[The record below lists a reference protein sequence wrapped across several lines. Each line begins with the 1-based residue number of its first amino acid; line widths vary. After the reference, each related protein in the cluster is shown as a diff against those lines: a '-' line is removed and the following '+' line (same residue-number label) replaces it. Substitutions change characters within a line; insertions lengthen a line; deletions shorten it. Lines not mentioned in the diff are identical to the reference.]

1 MIVGTTHR
9 LGPTRILSSHHQI
22 PARVRRA
29 AIDDSL
35 VAVAWRNMRCG
46 RRGRVARALG
56 TGLAMVLVAAVQGCT
71 GTSDSQVAVRSP
83 DDVEAGA
90 GQATTTTPPDCAEML
105 PPEGQASQL
114 LMVMTGSP
122 AEAAPTISGGLVGGF
137 GLKGNQSEDVGTEVA
152 TAIAEAPLTPIV
164 ASDEEGGTVQRL
176 RSAIGQIPSARELAK
191 KTPAEAA
198 AVHAEHAA
206 AMKALGFTM
215 DFAPVAD
222 VGSGSDLG
230 SRSFGNDPTQVSSFV
245 NAVFPA
251 IAGAGVT
258 PVVKHWPGLGAGNTD
273 PHDALGTLADVETLR
288 ARDLLP
294 FDAAIA
300 SGVPAIMVT
309 HAEVPGLTA
318 EGEPTS
324 LSTAAI
330 TGELRGR
337 QGFTG
342 LVITDSLGMGAVADL
357 GTQADLAEATISPV
371 PTSRW
376 SPGLTP
382 PIRPTPASPMRSPP
396 AASRGSNCWHRSGGC
411 SR

>member
-1 MIVGTTHR
+1 M
-9 LGPTRILSSHHQI
+9 
-22 PARVRRA
+22 
-29 AIDDSL
+29 
-35 VAVAWRNMRCG
+35 
-46 RRGRVARALG
+46 
-56 TGLAMVLVAAVQGCT
+56 
-71 GTSDSQVAVRSP
+71 RSP

-137 GLKGNQSEDVGTEVA
+137 GLKGNQSKDVGTQVA
-152 TAIAEAPLTPIV
+152 AAVAEAPLTPIV

-222 VGSGSDLG
+222 VGSGSELG
-230 SRSFGNDPTQVSSFV
+230 TRSFGNDPTQVSSFV

-258 PVVKHWPGLGAGNTD
+258 PVVKHWPGLGAGTTD
-273 PHDALGTLADVETLR
+273 PHDSLGALADIGTLR
-288 ARDLLP
+288 ARDLQP

-309 HAEVPGLTA
+309 HVEVPGLTA

-324 LSTAAI
+324 LSAAAI

-357 GTQADLAEATISPV
+357 GTQAELAEATIRAGADIAVISGADAADSAHARLTDAITTGRIPREQLLASLRRV
-371 PTSRW
+371 LAVKGVSGPCIDAVSRFSAITRTGGTTTLPGSGPESATS
-376 SPGLTP
+376 T
-382 PIRPTPASPMRSPP
+382 T
-396 AASRGSNCWHRSGGC
+396 AADSGINDPSG
-411 SR
+411 